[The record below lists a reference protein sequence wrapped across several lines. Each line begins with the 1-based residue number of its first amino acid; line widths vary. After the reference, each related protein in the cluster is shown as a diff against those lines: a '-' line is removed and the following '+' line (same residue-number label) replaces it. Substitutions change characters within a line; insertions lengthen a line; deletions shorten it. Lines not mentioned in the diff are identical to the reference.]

1 VSPDFWLFLFGES
14 TYSVN
19 QRLAKAKPNGFQR
32 SGTTGPDARDQGL
45 EEVVQRAG
53 WWHVDDSRY
62 PAFSDGLR
70 GESGGGKTTL
80 LHVISGLVAADSG
93 SIRLEGVEL
102 QGFSEA
108 KRDRVRASKMGYVFQ
123 TFNLLP
129 AFSALENVRLAMTFA
144 GKKMDASRAEEL
156 LRRVGL
162 HDRMDYLPSQLSVG
176 QQQRVSVARALAN
189 RPKLLLADEPTANV
203 DPANQDRIVELIRQ
217 ACDEE
222 KVALLLVTHSDEV
235 AKRFGRVEQLNAI
248 NRAAAL
254 TAAGGELD
262 AGSGSRGREGL
273 GAGNTSAS
281 GAVS

>member
-1 VSPDFWLFLFGES
+1 
-14 TYSVN
+14 
-19 QRLAKAKPNGFQR
+19 
-32 SGTTGPDARDQGL
+32 
-45 EEVVQRAG
+45 
-53 WWHVDDSRY
+53 
-62 PAFSDGLR
+62 
-70 GESGGGKTTL
+70 
-80 LHVISGLVAADSG
+80 
-93 SIRLEGVEL
+93 
-102 QGFSEA
+102 
-108 KRDRVRASKMGYVFQ
+108 
-123 TFNLLP
+123 
-129 AFSALENVRLAMTFA
+129 MTFA